1 MKIGERDLREVPA
14 ERCDES
20 EMRGE
25 MQGLSAPNLQSPANS
40 GIADNYNNLDRGRV
54 SSRDRLSVKN
64 RSRVLRASLC
74 KTAGRTFSA
83 ERY

>member
-1 MKIGERDLREVPA
+1 MEDELLDVPVK
-14 ERCDES
+14 RCNES

-25 MQGLSAPNLQSPANS
+25 MQGSLALNLPSSANS
-40 GIADNYNNLDRGRV
+40 GIADNYNSLDRGRV
-54 SSRDRLSVKN
+54 SRSRLSVKN

-74 KTAGRTFSA
+74 KTAGLTFSA